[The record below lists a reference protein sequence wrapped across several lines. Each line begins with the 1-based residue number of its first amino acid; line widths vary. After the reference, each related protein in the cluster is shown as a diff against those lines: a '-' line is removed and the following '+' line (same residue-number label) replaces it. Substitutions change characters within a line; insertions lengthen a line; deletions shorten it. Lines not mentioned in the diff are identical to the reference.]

1 MQHVCKKAIIT
12 PPESRFKHLHDQG
25 ITGSTK
31 WFLLLL
37 ATLFA
42 STTAFGQKVVKGTVV
57 DDLSIPVAG
66 ANVVLK
72 DAAGVGTITD
82 FDGNFQL
89 EVPSEKSVLV
99 ISFIGF
105 ATQEVTVGKQTTLQI
120 VLKEDGVMLNEVV
133 AIGYATVKKSDLTG
147 SVEKVDMEELNKAPV
162 SSFDQALGG
171 RIAGVQVVSG
181 DGTPGAE
188 SNIVIRGSNTIS
200 DVADG
205 TPLYVID
212 GFATEDANAAAINPN
227 DIESIDVLKD
237 ASATAI
243 YGARGANGVII
254 ITTKR
259 GAESAPRIT
268 YNGYVA
274 YQTRPKFLQLLQG
287 RDFVELQQQIL
298 TTDEMNKTYFSYDEN
313 LGRYQTI
320 DDYNN
325 RLSTNWQELVFR
337 NAPMTSHHVS
347 LTGGSKTTN
356 YSASLSYL
364 NQQGTIIQS
373 SYESLKARLTLDQK
387 LSPSIKVG
395 GAFSFANNL
404 SVGSAPSQG
413 DGQSTQYFLYQVLA
427 YRPVKYRST
436 DDLQDITDNNGGTY
450 PYNPVKTIE
459 NTFDKSR
466 NRQLNINTYLNWTLV
481 KDLLFKVTF
490 AYTWREVRDQKFYN
504 KDTYFGDPSYSSSRT
519 NGSFNY
525 KEWNSWSN
533 EYTLTYKKRL
543 GEHQL
548 NSMVGASLSSQQISN
563 LGAKSVMIPWDE
575 IGFWGI
581 DEGTAQSLTAN
592 NVKHNMLSFFARF
605 NYDWKSRYLLTAT
618 MRADGTSRFP
628 NHKWGYFP
636 SASAAWRIS
645 DEAFMSRT
653 HTWLNNLKLRIG
665 WGATGN
671 NATQNAYPSMLLYS
685 GSQNYP
691 YAGGLN
697 PAIYLMQIA
706 NHDLKW
712 ETTYQSN
719 LGIDFGLF
727 NNRINGSIDIY
738 NKDTKDLLL
747 YADVPPSIGFSQ
759 VQQNVGSINN
769 RGLEVTLN
777 ATILPG
783 GEKRLKWSSSF
794 NISFNKNKITALSD
808 GQLSRKA
815 GIRYPSIADLYICK
829 VGSPLSEMY
838 GYVYDGV
845 YQYDDFNEVS
855 PGVFVLKPEV
865 PNNTNERAN
874 IQPGDPK
881 LKDLNGDGQVTAED
895 QTVIGHGLPIHT
907 GGFTNNWEYR
917 GFDLSLF
924 FQWSYGNDVINYN
937 RVKLESLDGRHIN
950 QLATV
955 KDHWMPRTV
964 NSDGTITEGNYT
976 NYLWAVNRGLSNVH
990 TSREVED
997 ASFLRLKNVQIG
1009 YRLPNKVL
1017 RRWGLSNLRFYLSA
1031 QNLWTWTKYSGY
1043 DPEVSTRNS
1052 AMTRGF
1058 DYSAYPKATT
1068 YTFGIELGI

>member
-1 MQHVCKKAIIT
+1 MKTIFNTDRSIGFLLAIIW
-12 PPESRFKHLHDQG
+12 LL
-25 ITGSTK
+25 ST
-31 WFLLLL
+31 
-37 ATLFA
+37 A
-42 STTAFGQKVVKGTVV
+42 SGWSQIAVKGTVN
-57 DDLSIPVAG
+57 DDTNFPVAG
-66 ANVVLK
+66 ANIIVK
-72 DAAGVGTITD
+72 GDPTTGTITD
-82 FDGNFQL
+82 MDGIFQL
-89 EVPSEKSVLV
+89 TVPNEQAVLV
-99 ISFIGF
+99 VSFIGY
-105 ATQEVTVGKQTTLQI
+105 ATQEIKVGKQRDFNIT
-120 VLKEDGVMLNEVV
+120 LKEDGVMMNEVV

-147 SVEKVDMEELNKAPV
+147 SVEKVDLDELNKAPV
-162 SSFDQALGG
+162 ASFDQALGG
-171 RIAGVQVVSG
+171 RVAGVQVVSG
-181 DGTPGAE
+181 DGQPGQEA
-188 SNIVIRGSNTIS
+188 NIVIRGSNTIS
-200 DVADG
+200 DVSDG

-259 GAESAPRIT
+259 GSESAPRVT

-287 RDFVELQQQIL
+287 RDFVELQQEIL
-298 TTDEMNKTYFSYDEN
+298 TADEMNKTYFSYDEA

-320 DDYNN
+320 DDYDQ
-325 RLSTNWQELVFR
+325 RTSTNWQDLVFR
-337 NAPMTSHHVS
+337 NAPMTNHHVA
-347 LTGGSKTTN
+347 LTGGTKTTK
-356 YSASLSYL
+356 YSSSISYY

-373 SYESLKARLTLDQK
+373 SYESLKARLTLDQQLGK
-387 LSPSIKVG
+387 NIKFG
-395 GAFSFANNL
+395 GSVNFANNM
-404 SVGSAPSQG
+404 STGSAPSQG

-427 YRPVKYRST
+427 YRPLKFRST
-436 DDLQDITDNNGGTY
+436 DDLEDITDNNGGTY

-459 NTFDKSR
+459 NTFTKSR
-466 NRQLNINTYLNWTLV
+466 NRQLSLNTYLNWTLL
-481 KDLLFKVTF
+481 KDLVLKMTF
-490 AYTWREVRDQKFYN
+490 AYTWREVRDQNFYN
-504 KDTYFGDPSYSSSRT
+504 KDTYYGDPAYSSSRT

-543 GEHQL
+543 NSHNL
-548 NSMVGASLSSQQISN
+548 NGMLGASLSSQEISN
-563 LGAKSVMIPWDE
+563 LGAKSVMVPWDN

-581 DEGTAQSLTAN
+581 DEGTALSLTAN
-592 NVKHNMLSFFARF
+592 NVKNNMVSFFARF

-618 MRADGTSRFP
+618 MRADGTSRFVY
-628 NHKWGYFP
+628 HKWGYFP

-645 DEAFMSRT
+645 DESFMAKTNS
-653 HTWLNNLKLRIG
+653 WLSNLKLRAG

-671 NATQNAYPSMLLYS
+671 NATQENYPSNLLYS
-685 GSQNYP
+685 GKLNY
-691 YAGGLN
+691 AFSN
-697 PAIYLMQIA
+697 SMTPAIYLMQIA
-706 NHDLKW
+706 NKDLKW
-712 ETTYQSN
+712 ETTYQTN
-719 LGIDFGLF
+719 VGLDFGLF
-727 NNRINGSIDIY
+727 NNRISGSVDLY

-769 RGLEVTLN
+769 KGLEITLN

-783 GEKRLKWSSSF
+783 SKKRLKWTSSF
-794 NISFNKNKITALSD
+794 NIAFNKNEITALSD

-845 YQYDDFNEVS
+845 YQYEDFNEVS
-855 PGVFVLKPEV
+855 PGVFVLKPEI

-881 LKDLNGDGQVTAED
+881 LKDLNGDGKVTAED

-907 GGFTNNWEYR
+907 GGFTNNFEWR
-917 GFDLSLF
+917 GFDLSVF

-955 KDHWMPRTV
+955 KDHWTPRTV
-964 NSDGTITEGNYT
+964 NEDGTISEGNYT
-976 NYLWAVNRGLSNVH
+976 NYLWAVNRGLSSIH
-990 TSREVED
+990 TSREVEE
-997 ASFLRLKNVQIG
+997 ASFLRLKNVQLG
-1009 YRLPNKVL
+1009 YRFPDKLL
-1017 RRWGLSNLRFYLSA
+1017 RRWGLSSLRLYVSA
-1031 QNLWTWTKYSGY
+1031 QNLWTWTRYTGY

-1058 DYSAYPKATT
+1058 DYSAYPKAKT
-1068 YTFGIELGI
+1068 YTFGVEMGF

>member
-1 MQHVCKKAIIT
+1 MA
-12 PPESRFKHLHDQG
+12 
-25 ITGSTK
+25 
-31 WFLLLL
+31 
-37 ATLFA
+37 
-42 STTAFGQKVVKGTVV
+42 
-57 DDLSIPVAG
+57 
-66 ANVVLK
+66 
-72 DAAGVGTITD
+72 AAGCCVSVLNDSFSTSTD
-82 FDGNFQL
+82 MDGIFQL
-89 EVPSEKSVLV
+89 TVPNEQAVLV
-99 ISFIGF
+99 VSFIGY
-105 ATQEVTVGKQTTLQI
+105 ATQEIKVGKQRDFNIT
-120 VLKEDGVMLNEVV
+120 LKEDGVMMNEVV

-147 SVEKVDMEELNKAPV
+147 SVEKVDLDELNKAPV
-162 SSFDQALGG
+162 ASFDQALGG
-171 RIAGVQVVSG
+171 RVAGVQVVSG
-181 DGTPGAE
+181 DGQPGQEA
-188 SNIVIRGSNTIS
+188 NIVIRGSNTIS
-200 DVADG
+200 DVSDG

-259 GAESAPRIT
+259 GSESAPRVT

-287 RDFVELQQQIL
+287 RDFVELQQEIL
-298 TTDEMNKTYFSYDEN
+298 TADEMNKTYFSYDEA

-320 DDYNN
+320 DDYDQ
-325 RLSTNWQELVFR
+325 RTSTNWQDLVFR
-337 NAPMTSHHVS
+337 NAPMTNHHVA
-347 LTGGSKTTN
+347 LTGGTKTTK
-356 YSASLSYL
+356 YSSSISYY

-373 SYESLKARLTLDQK
+373 SYESLKARLTLDQQLGK
-387 LSPSIKVG
+387 NIKFG
-395 GAFSFANNL
+395 GSVNFANNM
-404 SVGSAPSQG
+404 STGSAPSQG

-427 YRPVKYRST
+427 YRPLKFRST
-436 DDLQDITDNNGGTY
+436 DDLEDITDNNGGTY

-459 NTFDKSR
+459 NTFTKSR
-466 NRQLNINTYLNWTLV
+466 NRQLSLNTYLNWTLL
-481 KDLLFKVTF
+481 KDLVLKMTF
-490 AYTWREVRDQKFYN
+490 AYTWREVRDQNFYN
-504 KDTYFGDPSYSSSRT
+504 KDTYYGDPAYSSSRT

-543 GEHQL
+543 NSHNL
-548 NSMVGASLSSQQISN
+548 NGMLGASLSSQEISN
-563 LGAKSVMIPWDE
+563 LGAKSVMVPWDN

-581 DEGTAQSLTAN
+581 DEGTALSLTAN
-592 NVKHNMLSFFARF
+592 NVKNNMVSFFARF

-618 MRADGTSRFP
+618 MRADGTSRFVY
-628 NHKWGYFP
+628 HKWGYFP

-645 DEAFMSRT
+645 DESFMAKTNS
-653 HTWLNNLKLRIG
+653 WLSNLKLRAG

-671 NATQNAYPSMLLYS
+671 NATQENYPSNLLYS
-685 GSQNYP
+685 GKLNY
-691 YAGGLN
+691 AFSN
-697 PAIYLMQIA
+697 SMTPAIYLMQIA
-706 NHDLKW
+706 NKDLKW
-712 ETTYQSN
+712 ETTYQTN
-719 LGIDFGLF
+719 VGLDFGLF
-727 NNRINGSIDIY
+727 NNRISGSVDLY

-769 RGLEVTLN
+769 KGLEITLN

-783 GEKRLKWSSSF
+783 SKKRLKWTSSF
-794 NISFNKNKITALSD
+794 NIAFNKNEITALSD

-845 YQYDDFNEVS
+845 YQYEDFNEVS
-855 PGVFVLKPEV
+855 PGVFVLKPEI

-881 LKDLNGDGQVTAED
+881 LKDLNGDGKVTAED

-907 GGFTNNWEYR
+907 GGFTNNFEWR
-917 GFDLSLF
+917 GFDLSVF

-955 KDHWMPRTV
+955 KDHWTPRTV
-964 NSDGTITEGNYT
+964 NEDGTITEGNYT
-976 NYLWAVNRGLSNVH
+976 NYLWAVNRGLSSIH

-997 ASFLRLKNVQIG
+997 ASFLRLKNVQLG
-1009 YRLPNKVL
+1009 YRFPDKLL
-1017 RRWGLSNLRFYLSA
+1017 RRWGLSSLRLYVSA
-1031 QNLWTWTKYSGY
+1031 QNLWTWTRYTGY

-1058 DYSAYPKATT
+1058 DYSAYPKAKT
-1068 YTFGIELGI
+1068 YTFGVEMGF